1 MQGRAGRAGHGRT
14 RHAARQLALVGA
26 AVASAAAARPAGAQG
41 AVGGGAMTLLP
52 PMAQV
57 GPCDATAP
65 TRDAATAE
73 GRRRMAATERE
84 LVRRELAG
92 QTPAGGTPQPTRV
105 LLRRPSGWLG
115 VSTVDV
121 SDLRI
126 TREGRL
132 VRYCAY
138 PVVVT
143 VEPGSPAEKAG
154 LASGDTI
161 VAYAGR
167 DLLKG
172 GEIALDRLI
181 VPGQTLRVTVRR
193 DGRTL
198 VKPVVVGQR
207 PTYTFFRSIPVEGE
221 VRVYAERSAGGQ
233 TVITQRMSTG
243 DRVEGGVRVPRP
255 PRVYAGV
262 TSAAAP
268 APPVAPSAPA
278 PPGAYGEPPTAVP
291 ALPPVPYVIGYGGP
305 SVVMGAQVVAADDD
319 LREALRADARG
330 VLVIKV
336 LPDTPA
342 SQAGLRGGDVI
353 VRANG
358 MEVLT
363 PTALHRMVLRMTEA
377 RTMVLHVDRRGQE
390 KDLTLRW

>member
-1 MQGRAGRAGHGRT
+1 M
-14 RHAARQLALVGA
+14 GA
-26 AVASAAAARPAGAQG
+26 AVASVAGARPAGAQG
-41 AVGGGAMTLLP
+41 AVGGGRTMTLLP
-52 PMAQV
+52 SMAQV

-73 GRRRMAATERE
+73 GRRRMQATERE
-84 LVRRELAG
+84 VVRREMAG
-92 QTPAGGTPQPTRV
+92 QTPSGETPRPTRV

-115 VSTVDV
+115 VNTVDV
-121 SDLRI
+121 SDLRM
-126 TREGRL
+126 TREGRV

-138 PVVVT
+138 PVVIT
-143 VEPGSPAEKAG
+143 VEPGSPAEKGG

-172 GEIALDRLI
+172 GEIELDKLLI
-181 VPGQTLRVTVRR
+181 PGQTLRVTVRR

-221 VRVYAERSAGGQ
+221 VRVYTERTAGGRTVVTERIGGAER
-233 TVITQRMSTG
+233 
-243 DRVEGGVRVPRP
+243 VEVRAPRP
-255 PRVYAGV
+255 PRVYGS
-262 TSAAAP
+262 TTPAP
-268 APPVAPSAPA
+268 APAAPVAPTPPA
-278 PPGAYGEPPTAVP
+278 TPVAYGEAPTPAP

-305 SVVMGAQVVAADDD
+305 SVVVGAQVVAADDD

-336 LPDTPA
+336 LPGTPA
-342 SQAGLRGGDVI
+342 AHAGLRGGDVI

-363 PTALHRMVLRMTEA
+363 PTALHRMVLRMHEA
-377 RTMVLHVDRRGQE
+377 RTLVLRVDRRGQD
-390 KDLTLRW
+390 KDVTLRW